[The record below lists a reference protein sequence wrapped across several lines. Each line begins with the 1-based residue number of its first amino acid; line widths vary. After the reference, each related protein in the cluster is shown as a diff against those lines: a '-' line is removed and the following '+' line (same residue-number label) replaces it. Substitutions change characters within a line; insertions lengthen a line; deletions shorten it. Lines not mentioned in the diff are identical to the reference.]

1 MIKVEVKDGRFEAS
15 MEGMS
20 NDITIEFVLLVESLA
35 KELLEEDAIK
45 KSKLVKI
52 MKRITNDI
60 KSDFKLYNNCI
71 DTKEVKKNEMD
82 VQ

>member
-1 MIKVEVKDGRFEAS
+1 MIEAKVDNGRVETS

-20 NDITIEFVLLVESLA
+20 NDIMVEFVVLIESLS
-35 KELLEEDAIK
+35 KELLEEEVVQ

-60 KSDFKLYNNCI
+60 KSDFKLYDNCV
-71 DTKEVKKNEMD
+71 DKREVE
-82 VQ
+82 

>member
-1 MIKVEVKDGRFEAS
+1 MIEAKVDNGRVETS

-20 NDITIEFVLLVESLA
+20 NDIMVEFVVLIESLS
-35 KELLEEDAIK
+35 KELLEEEAVQ

-60 KSDFKLYNNCI
+60 KSDFKLYDNCV
-71 DTKEVKKNEMD
+71 DKREVE
-82 VQ
+82 